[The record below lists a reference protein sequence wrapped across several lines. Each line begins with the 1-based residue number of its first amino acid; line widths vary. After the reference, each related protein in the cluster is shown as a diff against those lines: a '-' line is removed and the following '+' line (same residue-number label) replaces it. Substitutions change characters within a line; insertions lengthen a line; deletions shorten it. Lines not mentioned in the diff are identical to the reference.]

1 MQTAGLMA
9 VDLDGTLITDHGRI
23 TGKVYSALE
32 RAVENGW
39 EIVIA
44 SGRTF
49 YAARQIIEKLPFIRY
64 AVLSN
69 GACIIKLQDDSIMH
83 METLESGLAKNVV
96 ESIRSHGAIP
106 ALYTTDI
113 MNQRVYYDSLERA
126 CTFFKWYVK
135 KDTRCE
141 LVDNVMDYIDDVL
154 QIGMID
160 EKKTVLAIR
169 DTLKEF
175 DVRVMALP
183 FESAHFGG
191 KNNDYWFMQTV
202 HKNATKSNALRRL
215 AGWIDIP
222 DGRLVAV
229 GDNYNDAD
237 MIENADIGVAM
248 GNSPDEIKKL
258 ANVIVATNND
268 SGLSQVVDEVI
279 LSGKY
284 FTETY

>member
-1 MQTAGLMA
+1 LQKAGLMA

-23 TGKVYSALE
+23 TEKVYSALE
-32 RAVENGW
+32 HAVENNW

-49 YAARQIIEKLPFIRY
+49 YAARQIIEELPFIRY

-69 GACIIKLQDDSIMH
+69 GACIINLEDNGIMH
-83 METLESGLAKNVV
+83 METIKSGLAKTVV

-126 CTFFKWYVK
+126 CRFFKWYVK
-135 KDTRCE
+135 KDSRCE
-141 LVDNVMDYIDDVL
+141 LVDDAMDYIDDVL

-160 EKKTVLAIR
+160 EKKTVLAIK
-169 DTLKEF
+169 DDLKEF

-191 KNNDYWFMQTV
+191 KNSDYWFMQTV
-202 HKNATKSNALRRL
+202 HRNATKINALRRL

-237 MIENADIGVAM
+237 MIANADIGVAM

-284 FTETY
+284 FTEAY